1 MINSLQKYK
10 AKQLGQAMTEMLV
23 ASAFVLVPL
32 FLIIPLVGKYIDMK
46 QASVSAARYAAWE
59 RTVYF
64 SNSNDQYP
72 SGFSGGSNHLRPVK
86 SNDTLRDEIKTRIYG
101 QADAAL
107 DANNS
112 LQSFTGRDLWRDH
125 RGNALLKNTA
135 ATNDVISGGTIEG
148 TFASVI
154 DTVGSAI
161 QKITSIL
168 SLGQGSFDVIKLHGN
183 NEVSTSLAV
192 NADNGVTT
200 LNQNRRPLLNV
211 GSLEFKAKAQVYSYA
226 WSAGGKEHLAKQVV
240 PLVPTKSLGYLLEQF
255 NLNKIISGANISAQ
269 DLASIILL
277 SPEIDDDFLEF
288 GKMDFSV
295 LPRDKYVYKDNTE
308 TTYQQAFTKA
318 QSDGYQASPATP
330 AVCDNKG
337 YCRE

>member
-1 MINSLQKYK
+1 MSNLLQRYK
-10 AKQLGQAMTEMLV
+10 TKQLGQAMTEMLV
-23 ASAFVLVPL
+23 ACAFVLVPL
-32 FLIIPLVGKYIDMK
+32 FLIVPLVGKYIDMK

-64 SNSNDQYP
+64 SNNNDQYP

-86 SNDTLRDEIKTRIYG
+86 SNDTLRNEIQTRIYG
-101 QADAAL
+101 QADSAL
-107 DANNS
+107 DANNG
-112 LQSFTGRDLWRDH
+112 LQNFTGRDLWRDH
-125 RGNALLKNTA
+125 RGNALLKNTN
-135 ATNDVISGGTIEG
+135 ATNDVITGGTIEG

-192 NADNGVTT
+192 NVDTGVST
-200 LNQNRRPLLNV
+200 LNQDRKPLLNV
-211 GSLEFKAKAQVYSYA
+211 GALEFKANAQVYSYA

-255 NLNKIISGANISAQ
+255 NLNKIIPGANVSAQ
-269 DLASIILL
+269 DVASIVLL

-295 LPRDKYVYKDNTE
+295 QPRDKYIYKDGTE

-318 QSDGYQASPATP
+318 QSDRYQASPATP